1 VRRLARLHVVDT
13 RFAHRART
21 VLRGGVVMMGGDGLR
36 QDGVHQ
42 PVRFVGL
49 RRAVLFVGRPRVPKA
64 RHRRHIVFAVAG
76 IVFLLAFNIAVYF
89 APINYGAFTSFA
101 YVGAFIVTLLAN
113 ALIIIPIPY
122 VPIVAHI
129 GATAE
134 LPWLVVALAAL
145 GSVLGESVAFLAG
158 RAELGLVSEHPIYR
172 RLHRVAERP
181 LLAGV
186 LIFAFA
192 VPPNPLFDVG
202 GLAAGAVGVPYRV
215 FFLAVLAAR
224 LIRLALIVWLGAMLG
239 LVSAR
244 P

>member
-1 VRRLARLHVVDT
+1 
-13 RFAHRART
+13 
-21 VLRGGVVMMGGDGLR
+21 MGGDGLR
-36 QDGVHQ
+36 RDDARR

-49 RRAVLFVGRPRVPKA
+49 RRAVLFVGRPRVPPA
-64 RHRRHIVFAVAG
+64 RHRQHIAFAIAG

-89 APINYGAFTSFA
+89 APIDYSAFTSFA

-113 ALIIIPIPY
+113 ALIVIPIPY

-134 LPWLVVALAAL
+134 LPWLVVLLGAL
-145 GSVLGESVAFLAG
+145 GSVLGESVAFVAG

-181 LLAGV
+181 FLAGA
-186 LIFAFA
+186 LIFVWAT
-192 VPPNPLFDVG
+192 PPNPLFDIG

-215 FFLAVLAAR
+215 FFVAVFAARVVRLAA
-224 LIRLALIVWLGAMLG
+224 IVWLGTALG
-239 LVSAR
+239 LFSAR

>member
-1 VRRLARLHVVDT
+1 
-13 RFAHRART
+13 
-21 VLRGGVVMMGGDGLR
+21 MMGGDGLR
-36 QDGVHQ
+36 QDVVHR

-49 RRAVLFVGRPRVPKA
+49 RRAVLFIGRPRVPKA
-64 RHRRHIVFAVAG
+64 QHRRHIVLAIVG
-76 IVFLLAFNIAVYF
+76 IVFLLAFNIAVF
-89 APINYGAFTSFA
+89 LAPIDYGAFTSFA
-101 YVGAFIVTLLAN
+101 YLGAFIVTLLAN
-113 ALIIIPIPY
+113 ALIVIPIPY

-134 LPWLVVALAAL
+134 LPWLVVVLGAL
-145 GSVLGESVAFLAG
+145 GSVLGESVAFVAG

-172 RLHRVAERP
+172 RLHRVAQRP
-181 LLAGV
+181 LLGGA

-202 GLAAGAVGVPYRV
+202 GLAAGAVGMPYRV
-215 FFLAVLAAR
+215 FFIAVFAAR
-224 LIRLALIVWLGAMLG
+224 LIRLAVIVWLGTMLG